1 MKKGRTFGNNVMIK
15 LDPDNDSI
23 KFKNGVEIYIDTT
36 FDPEKHATVTGEIY
50 GLPQKLKY
58 TGKANN
64 GMPWKVPVQ
73 LKIGDRVVVYYLAIV
88 NAFRPESYKAI
99 IEKDDKYV
107 FTGYQNIY
115 ALIRDGQI
123 IPINGYCLIEPC
135 ENPDWIRK
143 QERMKKIGLEAVRLT
158 DKNNTDV
165 VYGIARYVGD
175 PVEEY
180 AGGRSDDGID
190 VKPGDTVVMRRIS
203 DIPVEFDLHA
213 KLDGG
218 KKYWRVQRR
227 NILAVL

>member
-1 MKKGRTFGNNVMIK
+1 MIK